1 MEPNNC
7 KQSFREFLTFYYI
20 YIVVK
25 YILRIFVLHRLMLKH
40 TLDDKKEASSNQY
53 PPVNIQ
59 VEHLLLSDVV

>member
-40 TLDDKKEASSNQY
+40 TLDDK
-53 PPVNIQ
+53 
-59 VEHLLLSDVV
+59 